1 MLSTIVRSAW
11 TLLTKCVCGI
21 CRARGGHER
30 RRDWSRHSSEVK
42 EECERRVGLLLQ
54 ALLGPGCGVQ
64 DFQLLGAHGGT
75 GSHGFG
81 YHSGMVVFAK
91 GQRHKRNFDQHMGRA
106 PKPSSFVVLF
116 QPLGEVL
123 LRASG
128 GQAPL
133 STRLLQRLLLH
144 LVVVFRRLPVCR
156 FGMFRSLGDSM
167 R

>member
-1 MLSTIVRSAW
+1 MASRAPSTGR
-11 TLLTKCVCGI
+11 TPGI
-21 CRARGGHER
+21 SGV
-30 RRDWSRHSSEVK
+30 SRF
-42 EECERRVGLLLQ
+42 
-54 ALLGPGCGVQ
+54 P
-64 DFQLLGAHGGT
+64 LGAHGGT

-81 YHSGMVVFAK
+81 CHSGMEGWYSQK
-91 GQRHKRNFDQHMGRA
+91 GNDTKQNFGQHMGRA
-106 PKPSSFVVLF
+106 PKLSFVVLF
-116 QPLGEVL
+116 QPLDEVP